1 MANLLGRRYSQSSVG
16 RAASILEPR
25 DRTKLLAITLV
36 QVIMGFLDL
45 IGVIAIGALGALSVQ
60 GVESHKPGNKVG
72 SLLKILN
79 LQNLSFPG
87 QVTVL
92 GISAAVIL
100 IFKTIL
106 SIYFTRKIFFFL
118 SYKGA
123 QISAELISKVLSQN
137 LIDIQR
143 RTTQEIL
150 YIVSTGVSNLL
161 IGILAT
167 TINVLSDAA
176 IFFII
181 SIGLFVVDPTI
192 AFTTV
197 ILFFTIAYI
206 LHLLLQVRAREF
218 GIKINKLTVNSN
230 EKILEVLNSYRETV
244 VHHRRRFY
252 AEEIR
257 RLRYELGN
265 IQAEQSFQPLISKYV
280 IELSTVLGTLGLA
293 GYEFGTKNAVHAVAV
308 IAVFMA
314 ASSRIAPA
322 ALRAQQNLLIL
333 KNSVGA
339 SNSTLTLMDELKTV
353 KIVQEDSPVLTFE
366 YPDFSPDIVLS
377 SVAFKYESGT
387 NFALSDIHLHIKRG
401 TSAAI
406 VGPSGAGKTT
416 LIDLILGILEPEDGN
431 IKISG
436 VNPSTASERWPG
448 AVSYVPQNVS
458 ISAGS
463 IRENV
468 GQGYSR
474 EVATDERTW
483 AALDLAQLST
493 AVSKLPKTL
502 DTSVGEG
509 GSRIS
514 GGQRQRLGIARA
526 LFTLPKLLVLDEAT
540 SALDGQTE
548 ADISESISK
557 LSGKVT
563 VVVVAHRLSTIRSV
577 DQVIYMENGRIIAVG
592 TFDEVRSKVPDFDQQ
607 ASLMGL

>member
-1 MANLLGRRYSQSSVG
+1 VG

-25 DRTKLLAITLV
+25 DRSKLLAITLV

-45 IGVIAIGALGALSVQ
+45 VGVIAIGALGALSVQ

-100 IFKTIL
+100 IFKTII

-137 LIDIQR
+137 LIEIQR

-150 YIVSTGVSNLL
+150 YIASTGVSNLL

-167 TINVLSDAA
+167 TINMLSDVA
-176 IFFII
+176 IFLII

-192 AFTTV
+192 AFTTS
-197 ILFFTIAYI
+197 ILFFVIAYI
-206 LHLLLQVRAREF
+206 LHHLLQVRAREF
-218 GIKINKLTVNSN
+218 GIKINKLTVKSN
-230 EKILEVLNSYRETV
+230 EKILEVLNSYRETI

-257 RLRYELGN
+257 TLRYELGN

-280 IELSTVLGTLGLA
+280 IELSTVLGILGLA

-308 IAVFMA
+308 VAVFMA

-339 SNSTLTLMDELKTV
+339 SSSTLTLMDELKTI
-353 KIVQEDSPVLTFE
+353 KIKQEATPDLTFE

-377 SVAFKYESGT
+377 SVSFKYESDT
-387 NFALSDIHLHIKRG
+387 NFALSDINLHIRRG

-416 LIDLILGILEPEDGN
+416 LIDLILGILEPHNGN
-431 IKISG
+431 ILISG
-436 VNPSTASERWPG
+436 VKPSTASERWPG

-474 EVATDERTW
+474 EVATDERIW
-483 AALDLAQLST
+483 AALELAQLST

-563 VVVVAHRLSTIRSV
+563 VVVVAHRLATVRSV
-577 DQVIYMENGRIIAVG
+577 SQLIYMENGRVIAAG
-592 TFDEVRSKVPDFDQQ
+592 TFDEVRSKVPDFDRQ